1 MTVVL
6 GGERYQGSHYT
17 KFVQHHNYANL
28 KRAYH
33 YSSVLSYNVTYTLHA
48 SAESHVILTH
58 LLSVEFVS
66 YTVHQHA
73 CRDYCNSSAADSAG

>member
-17 KFVQHHNYANL
+17 KFA
-28 KRAYH
+28 R
-33 YSSVLSYNVTYTLHA
+33 VLSYNVTYTLHA

-66 YTVHQHA
+66 YTVH
-73 CRDYCNSSAADSAG
+73 